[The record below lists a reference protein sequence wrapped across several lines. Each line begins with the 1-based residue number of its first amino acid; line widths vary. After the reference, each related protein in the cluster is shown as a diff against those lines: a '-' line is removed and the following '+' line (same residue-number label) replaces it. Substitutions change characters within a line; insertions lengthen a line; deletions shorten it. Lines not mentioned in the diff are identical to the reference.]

1 MITSSSSMP
10 LFAGRKR
17 QHAELGV
24 KDAQRRSPGP
34 ATADSITV
42 ETDSDDSFTPSSTRS
57 LSPSHQLLGEQRIAE
72 AEGKTARTPN
82 VGDVFQS
89 RSAGNLRR
97 QAKLLSEKELLLDL
111 ERHSAFKTHHALDLI
126 LDVEHPLHPDKKYTK
141 KSEKLNSLANDR
153 YKALFD
159 LHSLVQNPSYRI
171 SPHSKKYL
179 KAVGIINRDN
189 VIDQATLY
197 DVKRILHL
205 DPDTQEF
212 SLIRPSQSEANTYFR
227 LSGKS

>member
-10 LFAGRKR
+10 LFAGKKR

-34 ATADSITV
+34 ATITV

-89 RSAGNLRR
+89 RSAGNFRR

-126 LDVEHPLHPDKKYTK
+126 LDVEHPLQPDRKYSR
-141 KSEKLNSLANDR
+141 KSENLSSVSRDR
-153 YKALFD
+153 YNALLD
-159 LHSLVQNPSYRI
+159 LRTKVDHPNHRI
-171 SPHSKKYL
+171 SQLSKRYL
-179 KAVGIINRDN
+179 RSVGIINSDN
-189 VIDQATLY
+189 VIDKATLY
-197 DVKRILHL
+197 DVKQILNI
-205 DPDTQEF
+205 DPDTGDI
-212 SLIRPSQSEANTYFR
+212 SLTLPKRSEAKTYFK
-227 LSGKS
+227 LPTQ